1 MLLEWLTASLLG
13 VWRPPAGLVEP
24 SLGQS
29 NLSFPT
35 LVLQPSDPD
44 RDRIFT
50 TYLNQLAA
58 QGYPPDT
65 QAIWLQTDQQLL
77 FDHGGDRSQTPA
89 SLTKVGTTLAA
100 LKTWGPHH
108 RFQTQLMAG
117 GVLDAKEWQDGVLK
131 GDLVIEFTGD
141 PLLLT
146 PEWVALG
153 RQLNQLGIRRVTGN
167 LVIEGLSLANFQP
180 EAIAVGNQIRQIWQ
194 GQGAG
199 SPQPMITI
207 EGAVVETLG
216 IPNRVGTPL
225 LTHESLPLFEILR
238 YMNIYSSNTI
248 ADWLAQLMG
257 GATVLETAA
266 VNSQRVFPKEVVL
279 NNGSGLGQ
287 DNRLSP
293 RAVVGLFQGIQ
304 AELAPH
310 GLTVHDLFPVAGR
323 DRGTVEERK
332 LPYATAVKTG
342 TLWNTSALA
351 GMVPTQ
357 RYGPVW
363 FAIMNQGDA
372 NTLGFRQTQDQ
383 LLQTLVKAWGKGHR
397 LPGPLGPTLPGAERE
412 RSRAIDQWLHAE
424 FWGM

>member
-13 VWRPPAGLVEP
+13 VWRPPAGWVEP
-24 SLGQS
+24 SPERS
-29 NLSFPT
+29 KLSFPT

-44 RDRIFT
+44 RDRIFA

-58 QGYPPDT
+58 QGYPQAA

-77 FDHGGDRSQTPA
+77 FDHGGDRPQTPA

-100 LKTWGPHH
+100 LKTWGPQH
-108 RFQTQLMAG
+108 RFQTQLMAA

-153 RQLNQLGIRRVTGN
+153 QQLNQLGIRRVTGN
-167 LVIEGLSLANFQP
+167 LVIEGLSLANFEP

-194 GQGAG
+194 GQGAR
-199 SPQPMITI
+199 SAQPMITI

-225 LTHESLPLFEILR
+225 LTHDSLPLFEILR

-257 GATVLETAA
+257 GAAVLETAA
-266 VNSQRVFPKEVVL
+266 VNSQRVFPEEVVL

-293 RAVVGLFQGIQ
+293 RAVVGLFQEIQ
-304 AELAPH
+304 AELTPH
-310 GLTVHDLFPVAGR
+310 ALTVHDLFPVAGR

-383 LLQTLVKAWGKGHR
+383 LLQSLVQAWGEGHR
-397 LPGPLGPTLPGAERE
+397 LPGPLGPTLPGEQK
-412 RSRAIDQWLHAE
+412 RSRNIDQWLHAE
-424 FWGM
+424 FWGR